1 MGVYLVTGGAGFIG
15 SNLVAKL
22 LSKGHVVHALDLI
35 EAPAELAHPKLTWF
49 QGDLLDSTIVGTSVQ
64 GVDAVVHLAAQTS
77 VPFSVTHPEMTHK
90 VNVRGTEV
98 LIQQCQRHGVQRLL
112 AASSAA
118 VYGDCNQLPLTE
130 DKAGTLLSPYA
141 ESKWTNERQLLEA
154 EMGGMDVIA
163 MRFFNVYGTHI
174 SKEKSVGGVI
184 SAFIRA
190 IITESPFQIHGD
202 GEQTRDFIHV
212 SDVADAIISLL
223 TLEQRYTEKAVN
235 ICSGTQTSLL
245 ELVNIIEQELFLH
258 NQLSEHVSPS
268 LSQPL
273 PGDIQHSLGSPSLLQ
288 TLVNWH
294 PKNTLQLG
302 IKDIITASL
311 EERP

>member
-22 LSKGHVVHALDLI
+22 LSQGHVVHALDLL
-35 EAPAELAHPKLTWF
+35 EAPSELAHPKLTWF

-77 VPFSVTHPEMTHK
+77 VPFSVTHPEITHK
-90 VNVRGTEV
+90 VNVQGTEV
-98 LIQQCQRHGVQRLL
+98 LIKQCQHHGVQRLL

-154 EMGGMDVIA
+154 EVGGMDVMA

-184 SAFIRA
+184 AAFIRA
-190 IITESPFQIHGD
+190 MITESPLQIHGD
-202 GEQTRDFIHV
+202 GKQTRDFIHV

-223 TLEQRYTEKAVN
+223 TLEQRYAEQAVN

-245 ELVNIIEQELFLH
+245 ELVDMIEQELFLQ
-258 NQLSEHVSPS
+258 NQLSEQVSPS

-302 IKDIITASL
+302 IKNIITASL

>member
-22 LSKGHVVHALDLI
+22 LSQGHVVHALDLL
-35 EAPAELAHPKLTWF
+35 EAPSEMAHPKLIWF
-49 QGDLLDSTIVGTSVQ
+49 QGDLLDSTIVGASVQ

-90 VNVRGTEV
+90 VNVQGTEV
-98 LIQQCQRHGVQRLL
+98 LIQQCQHHGVQRLL

-141 ESKWTNERQLLEA
+141 ESKWINEKQLLEA
-154 EMGGMDVIA
+154 KMGGMDVMA

-184 SAFIRA
+184 AAFIRA
-190 IITESPFQIHGD
+190 MKTESPLQIHGD

-223 TLEQRYTEKAVN
+223 TLEQRYAEQAVN

-245 ELVNIIEQELFLH
+245 DLVAIINQELVRQR
-258 NQLSEHVSPS
+258 QLSDPPRPIFSE
-268 LSQPL
+268 PL
-273 PGDIQHSLGSPSLLQ
+273 AGDIRHSLGSPILLQ
-288 TLVNWH
+288 KLIHWR
-294 PKNTLQLG
+294 PKFALQMG
-302 IKDIITASL
+302 IQNIIGCLS
-311 EERP
+311 EESR